1 MKNKTLMSI
10 LLCGIL
16 AAFSPKVMATTLLS
30 DFSANVS
37 ADGLAFSTS
46 TRTITGT
53 QVVGTLFNDGTG
65 PWNVFS
71 LAPTA
76 ADLRVTLI
84 GSASTNPGG
93 GFQITLEDGAG
104 KLIAADF
111 SWASFATTSTEV
123 TAVFSQGALSDF
135 NTATVGTWNL
145 VSGAN
150 GNSINATFTGLSL
163 GGAGVVAIPEP
174 SVASLLALGTV
185 GLVALRVRRKS

>member
-1 MKNKTLMSI
+1 VRNL
-10 LLCGIL
+10 GG
-16 AAFSPKVMATTLLS
+16 FSPQVMASTLLS
-30 DFSANVS
+30 DFSSSVL
-37 ADGLAFSTS
+37 ADGLAFSTT

-65 PWNVFS
+65 PWNVFA

-84 GSASTNPGG
+84 GSAATNPGG
-93 GFQITLEDGAG
+93 GFQVTLEDGAG

-123 TAVFSQGALSDF
+123 TAVFSQGALSEF

-150 GNSINATFTGLSL
+150 GNNINATFTGLSL
-163 GGAGVVAIPEP
+163 GGAGVVVIPEP

>member
-16 AAFSPKVMATTLLS
+16 AAFSPKIMAATLLS
-30 DFSANVS
+30 DFSS
-37 ADGLAFSTS
+37 SIGIDTLTFSTT

-53 QVVGTLFNDGTG
+53 QVVGALFNEGTG
-65 PWNVFS
+65 PWDVFS
-71 LAPTA
+71 FAPTA
-76 ADLRVTLI
+76 ADIRVTLT
-84 GSASTNPGG
+84 GFATTNPFG
-93 GFQITLEDGAG
+93 GFQITLEDGVG

-111 SWASFATTSTEV
+111 SWASFTTTSTDV

-135 NTATVGTWNL
+135 NTRTVTTWNL

-150 GNSINATFTGLSL
+150 SNPINATFTSLSL
-163 GGAGVVAIPEP
+163 DGATVAIPEP

-185 GLVALRVRRKS
+185 GLVVLRARRKS

>member
-1 MKNKTLMSI
+1 MSA

-30 DFSANVS
+30 DFSSNIGI
-37 ADGLAFSTS
+37 DMLTFSTS

-53 QVVGTLFNDGTG
+53 QVVGALFNEGTG
-65 PWNVFS
+65 PWDVYS

-76 ADLRVTLI
+76 ADLRVTLT
-84 GSASTNPGG
+84 GLATTNPGG
-93 GFQITLEDGAG
+93 GFQITLEDGVG

-111 SWASFATTSTEV
+111 SWASFSTASADV
-123 TAVFSQGALSDF
+123 TAVFSQGALADF
-135 NTATVGTWNL
+135 NTRTVTTWNL

-150 GNSINATFTGLSL
+150 GNAINATFTGLSL
-163 GGAGVVAIPEP
+163 GGAGVVVIPEP